1 MKKVIALMLA
11 LVLVLSVC
19 ALTSCS
25 DEDDKYKIGICQ
37 LVQHDALDAA
47 TDGFKQAV
55 IDQLGEENVEFDTQN
70 AAGEST
76 ACTTICN
83 QFVSNGVDLI
93 MANATAALQA
103 AYNATETI
111 PILGTSITEYGVA
124 LGIDDFTG
132 TVGSNVSGTSDL
144 ANLEQQAQ
152 MILDLVPSAT
162 KVGILYCSAEPNSA
176 YQVSKVKAYL
186 EARDITVT
194 EYPFADSNEVSA
206 VATTAAANSDAL
218 YVPTD
223 NTAAACAETIGNV
236 VRDARVPLI
245 AGEKGICTGCGI
257 ATLSISYYDLGY
269 TTGLMAAKILKGEEK
284 IEEMAVEYAPAI
296 KMYNKDMCE
305 ELGITIPDGYT
316 EIE

>member
-37 LVQHDALDAA
+37 LIQHDALDAA

-194 EYPFADSNEVSA
+194 EYPFADSNEVRGYA
-206 VATTAAANSDAL
+206 ADAAANSDAL

-223 NTAAACAETIGNV
+223 NTAAACAETIGIA

-245 AGEKGICTGCGI
+245 AGEKDTCAGCGI
-257 ATLSISYYDLGY
+257 ATLSINYYDLGY
-269 TTGLMAAKILKGEEK
+269 TTGLMAVKILKGEEK
-284 IEEMAVEYAPAI
+284 IEEMAVEYAPAT